1 MKSQPIH
8 LLTFLI
14 KLERKMKN
22 KLSRSFFKIVVLLF
36 LNSTFFALA
45 FAQTSD
51 TVYHPNPVIGVV
63 DGTPVTFEDV
73 RNKKSNDL
81 SLQLFQQL
89 SIQLIEFSIEK
100 LAAKHPE
107 IKLTV
112 DKKITIKEI
121 IAFYEQNNLKERGT
135 LDQLRPQIE
144 KFLKQQVRSQHMLNQ
159 YSLALKKGWIVSH
172 LEAPSDFLLKGNIKT
187 AYMRGNKKASVV
199 VLEYSDYQC
208 PFCGRVQITLGK
220 LIKNYQN
227 RVAFGYR
234 HFPLAFHQEADEAAI
249 AAECA
254 REQDKF
260 EEIHMLLFKKP
271 KAQTLDNLKKYA
283 REIKIKSPAKFDKCL
298 ESEKYRGLV
307 NQDLKDGAE
316 LGITGTPGFFV
327 GLFDYKSGEI
337 QGEVL
342 SGAQPYSTF
351 KQTIDKYLSRNQ

>member
-14 KLERKMKN
+14 KLEKMKN
-22 KLSRSFFKIVVLLF
+22 KLSHSFFKIVVLLF
-36 LNSTFFALA
+36 LNSAFFALA

-73 RNKKSNDL
+73 RNKKTNDL

-172 LEAPSDFLLKGNIKT
+172 LEAPSNFLLKGNIKT

>member
-1 MKSQPIH
+1 
-8 LLTFLI
+8 
-14 KLERKMKN
+14 MKN

-45 FAQTSD
+45 FAQTPG
-51 TVYHPNPVIGVV
+51 TVYHPNPVIGLV

-327 GLFDYKSGEI
+327 GLFDYKSGKI

>member
-1 MKSQPIH
+1 
-8 LLTFLI
+8 
-14 KLERKMKN
+14 MKN
-22 KLSRSFFKIVVLLF
+22 KLSHSFFKIVVLLF

-112 DKKITIKEI
+112 DKKITLKEI
-121 IAFYEQNNLKERGT
+121 IAFYEQNNLMERGT

-159 YSLALKKGWIVSH
+159 YSLALQKGWIVSH

-351 KQTIDKYLSRNQ
+351 KQTIEKYLSRNQ

>member
-1 MKSQPIH
+1 
-8 LLTFLI
+8 
-14 KLERKMKN
+14 MKN
-22 KLSRSFFKIVVLLF
+22 KLSHSFFKIVVLLF

>member
-1 MKSQPIH
+1 
-8 LLTFLI
+8 
-14 KLERKMKN
+14 MKN

-159 YSLALKKGWIVSH
+159 YSLALQKGWIVSH

>member
-1 MKSQPIH
+1 
-8 LLTFLI
+8 
-14 KLERKMKN
+14 MKN

-45 FAQTSD
+45 FAQTPG
-51 TVYHPNPVIGVV
+51 TVYHPNPVIGLV